1 MDEQQGV
8 TDTAKVDPKLEKIR
22 KFGEDPDK
30 FICLDDLIVGAI
42 KTERGIAIYLGENSR
57 IDFEIVQSRI
67 NYKLAEAY
75 RYMDMEAAKEKSKSE
90 IKVVGS
96 HNGAPLFGRR

>member
-30 FICLDDLIVGAI
+30 FICIDDIIIAVMKNGTYI
-42 KTERGIAIYLGENSR
+42 GNCTRGE
-57 IDFEIVQSRI
+57 
-67 NYKLAEAY
+67 YKAAWAEVNFKIMN
-75 RYMDMEAAKEKSKSE
+75 RLMLMEMQMIKEKSESE